1 MVGAGVSSHGRF
13 AGIAEGG
20 NRGEMGVS
28 GDGPGRLFFRG
39 EVFVVG
45 AIARADGVCG
55 E

>member
-20 NRGEMGVS
+20 NRGEVGFP
-28 GDGPGRLFFRG
+28 DAEPERLFFRG
-39 EVFVVG
+39 EVSVVG
-45 AIARADGVCG
+45 SIADVNGVCG